1 MRTVTPM
8 NAVSDLLG
16 DCADETTDVLAKNPP
31 VDDVD
36 PDDLD
41 AYDLPDSKN
50 KTWFRLDDVVAVF
63 ADLQNSTM
71 LGTGKHAAS
80 TAAIYRAATG
90 NVVHIMNSF
99 NADFIQIQ
107 GDGVFAIFWGDKR
120 IERALCAGVTV
131 KTFSAETLV
140 PKLEGRWKDDPETG
154 FKVGI
159 ASGRTL
165 VKNLG
170 TPRNESEQEPVW
182 AGKPVNFAAK
192 AAQQATR
199 HELII
204 TGSVWDAI
212 RDNDYLTV
220 TCHCSPS
227 ADLWKDVDI
236 EKLSHDEDEAAGRLL
251 EAGWCETCRDEF
263 CEAILNG
270 KTYREDADDV
280 RALVLKSQHASSLR
294 HIHEQNRRLRRAH
307 RRGSVAFGR
316 KHG

>member
-1 MRTVTPM
+1 VD
-8 NAVSDLLG
+8 AVSDLLSE
-16 DCADETTDVLAKNPP
+16 CEDETKDVLAKNPP
-31 VDDVD
+31 VADVD
-36 PDDLD
+36 ADGID
-41 AYDLPDSKN
+41 AYKLPDSKN
-50 KTWFRLDDVVAVF
+50 KTWFRLEDIVVVF
-63 ADLQNSTM
+63 ADLQNSTR

-90 NVVHIMNSF
+90 NVVRIMNAF
-99 NADFIQIQ
+99 DADFIQIQ

-120 IERALCAGVTV
+120 YERALCAGATV

-140 PKLEGRWKDDPETG
+140 AELESRWENDPETG

-192 AAQQATR
+192 AAQQASR

-204 TGSVWDAI
+204 TGSVWDEI
-212 RDNDYLTV
+212 RENDYLTV
-220 TCHCSPS
+220 TCHCNPSP
-227 ADLWKDVDI
+227 DLWKDVDI

-251 EAGWCETCRDEF
+251 EAAWCGNCRDEF
-263 CEAILNG
+263 CEAILKG
-270 KTYREDADDV
+270 ETHRDDADDV
-280 RALVLKSQHASSLR
+280 RATVRKSQHVNAL
-294 HIHEQNRRLRRAH
+294 RRLREQRREQRRAH
-307 RRGSVAFGR
+307 RRGSRAFGR
-316 KHG
+316 GRG